1 MTYLL
6 CAMAKSKKSAS
17 DSSPQSRLSE
27 EERLKIIG
35 QRIRAQ
41 RKANGY
47 SSAFKFAI
55 DSGFEPSRIN
65 RFENGYNLTVS
76 TLFKIADALNIP
88 AMELLK
94 DL

>member
-6 CAMAKSKKSAS
+6 CGMAKTRKSETG
-17 DSSPQSRLSE
+17 DTPPPRLGE
-27 EERLKIIG
+27 KERLKIIG

-55 DSGFEPSRIN
+55 DSGFEPSRVN
-65 RFENGYNLTVS
+65 RFENGYNLTVT

-88 AMELLK
+88 ATELLK

>member
-1 MTYLL
+1 MSYLF
-6 CAMAKSKKSAS
+6 CGMAKSKKYETPVKTVAV
-17 DSSPQSRLSE
+17 LSE
-27 EERLKIIG
+27 KERLKIIG
-35 QRIRAQ
+35 ERIRQQ

-76 TLFKIADALNIP
+76 TLFKVADALKISVS
-88 AMELLK
+88 ELLK

>member
-1 MTYLL
+1 MTYLF
-6 CAMAKSKKSAS
+6 CGMAKAKKSDTVAPAS
-17 DSSPQSRLSE
+17 ARIGE
-27 EERLKIIG
+27 KERLKIIG

-55 DSGFEPSRIN
+55 DSGFEPSRVN
-65 RFENGYNLTVS
+65 RFENGYNLTVT

-88 AMELLK
+88 ATDLLK